1 MTKSP
6 HQLSWSRSELRM
18 ANWTHGAFL
27 SLAALSF
34 GLAFVNGI
42 GLPPLFWSSA
52 LSTALMALAAV
63 MVHKKPALKVDAASV
78 YLGKLLFFPWHYQR
92 RPRSQLKWLERKVV
106 DGQIVRYVAHTHE
119 GDELLLPTAPR
130 IEHVDDVAALD
141 TFMQQHF
148 ADLLTAPKAT
158 A

>member
-1 MTKSP
+1 MTKSS

-18 ANWTHGAFL
+18 ANWSHGAFL

-34 GLAFVNGI
+34 GLAFANGI
-42 GLPPLFWSSA
+42 GSAPWLWSAAPVTVMWVVSA
-52 LSTALMALAAV
+52 I
-63 MVHKKPALKVDAASV
+63 MVHRKPALKVDADNV
-78 YLGKLLFFPWHYQR
+78 YVGRLVLPWLYQI

-119 GDELLLPTAPR
+119 GDELLLPSAPR

-141 TFMQQHF
+141 SFMQQHF